1 MVNQFNEA
9 HGCIQK
15 LEEQHGNN
23 DNVEILDYKLLIG
36 KVVASSMKS
45 LKKRTRWM
53 YDKEDPT
60 TKKNWLIINV

>member
-1 MVNQFNEA
+1 MVNQFNVA

-23 DNVEILDYKLLIG
+23 DNVETLDYKLLIG
-36 KVVASSMKS
+36 
-45 LKKRTRWM
+45 RRM

-60 TKKNWLIINV
+60 TKKI

>member
-45 LKKRTRWM
+45 LRKRTR
-53 YDKEDPT
+53 
-60 TKKNWLIINV
+60 